1 MEKKKEFVSE
11 KLKSKVENLLKVHSG
26 LFNEIQKD
34 IDFRIL
40 ELKRI
45 SKDIKEM
52 EKMESPVEIYE
63 TASAILD
70 AMEQNHIGNSY
81 QRNMFAGFSCDVDD
95 LTVDFDKLPIISG
108 EFNYKKQGF

>member
-45 SKDIKEM
+45 SKDIKE
-52 EKMESPVEIYE
+52 
-63 TASAILD
+63 
-70 AMEQNHIGNSY
+70 
-81 QRNMFAGFSCDVDD
+81 
-95 LTVDFDKLPIISG
+95 
-108 EFNYKKQGF
+108 